1 MSCREALV
9 NPICQGKPELFYQFL
24 GCRGAD
30 GETLLPEPIALRLPD
45 FVRAWES
52 DPQNAGDLKGLSW
65 EKLKEALHID
75 ITDAALTADAMAMML
90 SRMIQDEMKGA

>member
-1 MSCREALV
+1 M
-9 NPICQGKPELFYQFL
+9 
-24 GCRGAD
+24 
-30 GETLLPEPIALRLPD
+30 
-45 FVRAWES
+45 
-52 DPQNAGDLKGLSW
+52 SW